1 MRQEGI
7 TKSSVSLL
15 KKRVNNL
22 LFLVHEF
29 FLFLQT
35 ARLAFDIDNGAV
47 MQDAVQDDGDDSDIA
62 KGIVPMEKSLV
73 GGKYS
78 GGFLIPSGN
87 QQE

>member
-1 MRQEGI
+1 M
-7 TKSSVSLL
+7 L

-35 ARLAFDIDNGAV
+35 TRLAFDIDNGAV
-47 MQDAVQDDGDDSDIA
+47 MQDAVQNGGGDGDVGKDLIPLEE
-62 KGIVPMEKSLV
+62 GLV